1 MVAAESGVLWV
12 PRVHWGLFIATY
24 LFLGGVSGGSYVTSM
39 TAMVLQGRTADEAEA
54 RSRGET
60 ARWGGILAIVS
71 IGVGTAALLYH
82 LGAPLRALTFVW
94 NFTNYGSWLVIGTWL
109 IVLFSVLAT
118 VDAIW
123 LLFGS
128 DKRGKTAGSYVPR
141 RILGWVRIAG
151 EPVLLKLFDRFADST
166 RPPERLHPFVRGFV
180 AVLGLGVIVYTSMLL
195 SDLWTC
201 PLWNRS
207 YLPPLFLMSGVSTGL
222 AATVAIPTIF
232 DGLTETVHQ
241 YSLADDA
248 LIVIELGIL
257 LTFYRVLQGRSECL
271 ASQATVES
279 LNSVFSTPFWV
290 GVVGLGLLTP
300 LALSLVMTGSSALWD
315 LDERSHTWH
324 TIFRAGYVLKYGL
337 VLVGGF
343 FLRYVIIFA
352 AVKLPLTVV

>member
-24 LFLGGVSGGSYVTSM
+24 LFLGGVSGGSYVTSV
-39 TAMVLQGRTADEAEA
+39 TAQLLQGRTTDETET

-60 ARWGGILAIVS
+60 ARWGAILAIAAIA
-71 IGVGTAALLYH
+71 IGTGALLYH
-82 LGAPLRALTFVW
+82 LGAPLRALTFAW
-94 NFTNYGSWLVIGTWL
+94 NFSNYGSWLVIGTWL

-128 DKRGKTAGSYVPR
+128 DKKGATGGSYVPR
-141 RILGWVRIAG
+141 RVLGWLTVG
-151 EPVLLKLFDRFADST
+151 GNPVLVRTLDCFADTT
-166 RPPERLHPFVRGFV
+166 RPPERYHLLLRVFG
-180 AVLGLGVIVYTSMLL
+180 ALLGLGVIVYTSMLL

-201 PLWNRS
+201 PLWNRT

-222 AATVAIPTIF
+222 AATVAMPTIF

-248 LIVIELGIL
+248 LIVVELGIL
-257 LTFYRVLQGRSECL
+257 GSFYLVLQGSSNCL
-271 ASQATVES
+271 ASQASVEA
-279 LNSVFSTPFWV
+279 LNSVFSMPFWV
-290 GVVGLGLLTP
+290 GVVGLGLVSP
-300 LALSLVMTGSSALWD
+300 LALSLLMTGTARVWS
-315 LDERSHTWH
+315 LDERSQTWH
-324 TIFRAGYVLKYGL
+324 SIFRAGYVLKYGL

-352 AVKLPLTVV
+352 AVKLPLTVT

>member
-24 LFLGGVSGGSYVTSM
+24 LFLGGVSGGSYVTSV
-39 TAMVLQGRTADEAEA
+39 TAQLLQGRSNDETEN

-60 ARWGGILAIVS
+60 ARWGAILAIAA
-71 IGVGTAALLYH
+71 IGIGTAALLYH
-82 LGAPLRALTFVW
+82 LGAPLRALTFAW
-94 NFTNYGSWLVIGTWL
+94 NFSNYGSWLVIGTWL

-128 DKRGKTAGSYVPR
+128 DKKTATGGSYFPR
-141 RILGWVRIAG
+141 RIFGWLTVRGNPI
-151 EPVLLKLFDRFADST
+151 LLTGLDYFADTT
-166 RPPERLHPFVRGFV
+166 RPPGRLHPAIRIIGAF
-180 AVLGLGVIVYTSMLL
+180 LGIGVIIYTSMLL

-201 PLWNRS
+201 PLWNRT

-222 AATVAIPTIF
+222 AGTVAMPTIF

-248 LIVIELGIL
+248 LIVVELGIL
-257 LTFYRVLQGRSECL
+257 ASFYTVLQGRADCL
-271 ASQATVES
+271 ASQATIES
-279 LNSVFSTPFWV
+279 LNSVFSMPFWV
-290 GVVGLGLLTP
+290 GVVGLGLVTP
-300 LALSLVMTGSSALWD
+300 LLLSLLLTGTARVWD
-315 LDERSHTWH
+315 LDERSQTWH
-324 TIFRAGYVLKYGL
+324 SIFRAGYVVKYGL

-352 AVKLPLTVV
+352 AVKLPLTVT